1 MPPLPGT
8 TTPCSRWLFNTFI
21 LSQRWDPLNRQ
32 KSIEDYRRIQQHSNI
47 FNSIPTHLH
56 TGYGKAR
63 LNGPHFLEVS
73 RGDVL
78 HEEFIYPHL
87 GDTVG

>member
-1 MPPLPGT
+1 M
-8 TTPCSRWLFNTFI
+8 I
-21 LSQRWDPLNRQ
+21 
-32 KSIEDYRRIQQHSNI
+32 
-47 FNSIPTHLH
+47 IPTHLH
-56 TGYGKAR
+56 TGYGKVR